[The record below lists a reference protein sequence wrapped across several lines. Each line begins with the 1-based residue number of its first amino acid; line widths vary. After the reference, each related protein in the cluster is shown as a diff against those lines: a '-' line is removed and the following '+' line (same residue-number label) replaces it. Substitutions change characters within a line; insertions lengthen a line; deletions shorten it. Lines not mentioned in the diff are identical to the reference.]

1 MVPLAKQAVRA
12 EFTPS
17 LAFPEAELHDFRF
30 RALLGEEAW
39 QSLPDAVRA
48 RFSHRYAEGRTVAYA
63 GIVDEIR
70 ISMPGLVISRL
81 VRLLGGPLPMSRDAG
96 VPTVVTVTEDMPT
109 GGQIW
114 SRLFARRKGFPQ
126 VIHSAKRFSGPTGL
140 EEVVG
145 LNIGMALV
153 VGVTERGIT
162 FTSRGYFWQVL
173 GRRIPIHR
181 LLTPGDLVVTHEDGG
196 GGAFRFTLHLAHPI
210 LGELVHQVASY
221 REAVR

>member
-1 MVPLAKQAVRA
+1 MVALAQQSAQPA
-12 EFTPS
+12 FTPS
-17 LAFPEAELHDFRF
+17 LAFPEAELLDLRF

-39 QSLPDAVRA
+39 RSLPEAVRA
-48 RFSHRYAEGRTVAYA
+48 RFSHRYSEGRTVAYA

-70 ISMPGLVISRL
+70 ISLPGLVVSRL

-145 LNIGMALV
+145 LNIGMALA
-153 VGVTERGIT
+153 VGVTPRGIT
-162 FTSRGYFWQVL
+162 FTSAGYFWQVL
-173 GRRIPIHR
+173 GRRVPVPS

-196 GGAFRFTLHLAHPI
+196 EGTFRFTLSLVHPI